1 MKQAG
6 WRLTAKRMVD
16 WLLSVSALL
25 VLAPLMLVGAM
36 TVLALMGR
44 PVLYRQWRPGR
55 NGKPFKL
62 LKFRTML
69 DTKDNETGPLTDG
82 KRLTRVGRFLRS
94 TSIDELPQL
103 WNVLRGDLSLVGPRP
118 LRMEYLQRYNTEQAR
133 RHDVFPG
140 ITGWAQINGR
150 NALEWQEK
158 FNYDVWY
165 VDNWSLWLDIRIL
178 WGTLLRVTRR
188 EGVSHGEQPTMPE
201 FVGNKAAC
209 LNPFSQ
215 NAAVDCLPSEKR

>member
-1 MKQAG
+1 M
-6 WRLTAKRMVD
+6 
-16 WLLSVSALL
+16 
-25 VLAPLMLVGAM
+25 
-36 TVLALMGR
+36 
-44 PVLYRQWRPGR
+44 
-55 NGKPFKL
+55 
-62 LKFRTML
+62 
-69 DTKDNETGPLTDG
+69 
-82 KRLTRVGRFLRS
+82 
-94 TSIDELPQL
+94 
-103 WNVLRGDLSLVGPRP
+103 
-118 LRMEYLQRYNTEQAR
+118 
-133 RHDVFPG
+133 FPG

-150 NALEWQEK
+150 NALEWHEK

-165 VDNWSLWLDIRIL
+165 VDNWSLWLDTRIL